1 MLSIFAIS
9 SSLHQGT
16 DVDSPDSFIEG
27 LGVDYSFKG
36 SDFSSYGE
44 DLSIIYVM
52 TGGTE
57 GVFRDLLPWLLEKTR
72 QTVLLLASDHSNS
85 LAASVEILSY
95 LRQRRIRGEILH
107 GKPSYIRSR
116 PAAEKD
122 KGRNP
127 AREAF
132 VYPVASGGSREGGV
146 GPQTVG
152 THHLRCDRRSIRLAH
167 LQRGGQGGTFGTV
180 GNIHPVYPDG
190 RIAGGV
196 FFSEG

>member
-27 LGVDYSFKG
+27 LDVEYSFKG

-116 PAAEKD
+116 SAVHDGTPP
-122 KGRNP
+122 RP
-127 AREAF
+127 ARPHTRPGTAPGSGCSVSVIF
-132 VYPVASGGSREGGV
+132 VF
-146 GPQTVG
+146 
-152 THHLRCDRRSIRLAH
+152 L
-167 LQRGGQGGTFGTV
+167 
-180 GNIHPVYPDG
+180 
-190 RIAGGV
+190 
-196 FFSEG
+196 